1 MKLVDGI
8 GKDRE
13 KALDDLKSDEGKNT
27 SVGFNFQ
34 VPSAACVNPTVR
46 VPGFAGSWEV
56 DICQYVTLFGAM
68 FEALWSALFVFG
80 VMSMVARATAK
91 PVA

>member
-1 MKLVDGI
+1 MKMVDGI

-13 KALDDLKSDEGKNT
+13 KGIDDLKSDEGKDT
-27 SVGFNFQ
+27 SLPFSFQ
-34 VPSAACVNPTVR
+34 LPGAACTNPTVR

-56 DICQYVTLFGAM
+56 DICQYVVLLGAM
-68 FEALWSALFVFG
+68 FEALWSALFVFA
-80 VMSMVARATAK
+80 VMALVARATTK